1 MVHHFL
7 DGSGAW
13 GWQSL
18 APLQGEVVR
27 VGINLFSS
35 IALRHAAFYARNAM
49 LLARAVLQKPF
60 IYYFGQVLPK
70 YEVLK

>member
-1 MVHHFL
+1 MIHHFL

-27 VGINLFSS
+27 GGINLFSS
-35 IALRHAAFYARNAM
+35 IALRHAALYARNAM
-49 LLARAVLQKPF
+49 LRHVLSSTAFFEGSVCQDPRRD
-60 IYYFGQVLPK
+60 
-70 YEVLK
+70 